1 MDNPDFQPLYE
12 EKDKESFSIWDIKSP
27 EPEITESIDSEEE
40 LAKECEFI
48 REEAKKAGYQEGLQ
62 QAASHVQ
69 KKQQELAHWLD
80 LLQHPAKLLDNELNQ
95 EIVQTILWICEV
107 CIGVELS
114 IHPEKLLTLIDVI
127 KPELPLLQGK
137 KQLLLNPED
146 ADYLMNELKPSGDS
160 ELIQFIIPDP
170 SLARGDFYLKSD
182 FSDLDGRVKTR
193 LKNLLKSYLQNDN
206 HDDMDSE

>member
-1 MDNPDFQPLYE
+1 M
-12 EKDKESFSIWDIKSP
+12 
-27 EPEITESIDSEEE
+27 
-40 LAKECEFI
+40 
-48 REEAKKAGYQEGLQ
+48 Q